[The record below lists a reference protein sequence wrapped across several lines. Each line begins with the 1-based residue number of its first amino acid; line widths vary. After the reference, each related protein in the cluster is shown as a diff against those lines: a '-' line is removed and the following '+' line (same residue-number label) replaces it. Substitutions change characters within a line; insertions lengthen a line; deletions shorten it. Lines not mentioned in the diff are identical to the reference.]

1 MQKPDKT
8 ENMFVRADCLTKE
21 ELIGYARGTLT
32 GKRNHNVEKH
42 LLDCEL
48 CSDAMEGVML
58 LKDPAYLEDINNEL
72 IRKIG
77 TEKLVQLSKK
87 TGWYLTA
94 AAIVSVFLISGL
106 YLLFIKDSGTNNEN
120 VAILKKEELKT
131 ESAAAVLGVPTD
143 SITGQKNVSENNI
156 DNLPKAT
163 NSLSGAMLSA
173 TTANLDAAQIS
184 DDTKKDYLLSAT
196 SSDKPAAGA
205 EATDAVAYEVARE
218 EESMNEKNVPA
229 QPAVE
234 TNDMK
239 YDRSADQYKEA
250 ARAKRSSDETVV
262 LSKAKTV
269 AIEKSSNVSNSVE
282 LKNAGI
288 RNLENNNYR
297 EALSDLKLALRQQP
311 DDVEAIYYTGVTNYK
326 MQENKKA
333 LAYFDQVMNHPDRKL
348 FEDARWYKVLTY
360 VEMNDNGNARV
371 LIKKIIEEKSSYTE
385 RAQDLLEVIG
395 KK

>member
-8 ENMFVRADCLTKE
+8 ENMFVRRDCLTKE

-32 GKRNHNVEKH
+32 GKRKHNVEKH

-77 TEKLVQLSKK
+77 TGKLVQPSNK
-87 TGWYLTA
+87 TGWYLA
-94 AAIVSVFLISGL
+94 AAALVSVFLISGL
-106 YLLFIKDSGTNNEN
+106 YLLFIKDAGTNNEN
-120 VAILKKEELKT
+120 VAILKKEEIRP
-131 ESAAAVLGVPTD
+131 EPAATVLGVSTD
-143 SITGQKNVSENNI
+143 SIVSQKNVIENNS

-163 NSLSGAMLSA
+163 NSLSVAKQIA
-173 TTANLDAAQIS
+173 TTTNLNAAQVS
-184 DDTKKDYLLSAT
+184 DVTKKDYSPGAT
-196 SSDKPAAGA
+196 SSDKPAAA
-205 EATDAVAYEVARE
+205 SDATGAVAYEATRE

-234 TNDMK
+234 TTDWK
-239 YDRSADQYKEA
+239 YDRSAVEYKEA
-250 ARAKRSSDETVV
+250 TKAKKSSDETVV
-262 LSKAKTV
+262 LSKVSTV
-269 AIEKSSNVSNSVE
+269 DIEKNRSIANSVE

-297 EALSDLKLALRQQP
+297 EALSDLKLALKQQP

-333 LAYFDQVMNHPDRKL
+333 LTYFDQVMNHPDRKL
-348 FEDARWYKVLTY
+348 YEDARWYKVLTY
-360 VEMNDNGNARV
+360 VEMNDNGNARL
-371 LIKKIIEEKSSYTE
+371 LINKIIEEKSSYTE